1 MKTEVTV
8 TVKPLF
14 FFDIFVLR
22 FSGVVV
28 ERRCV
33 YILLCCCT
41 LFLCVLCVSAKN
53 GFGRPL
59 GGAGRVGNG
68 VKSKR
73 YIYIHCDKTIKT
85 IWFV

>member
-1 MKTEVTV
+1 
-8 TVKPLF
+8 VKPLF

-59 GGAGRVGNG
+59 GGAGRVFG
-68 VKSKR
+68 
-73 YIYIHCDKTIKT
+73 IHCDKTIKT
-85 IWFV
+85 ILIWFV